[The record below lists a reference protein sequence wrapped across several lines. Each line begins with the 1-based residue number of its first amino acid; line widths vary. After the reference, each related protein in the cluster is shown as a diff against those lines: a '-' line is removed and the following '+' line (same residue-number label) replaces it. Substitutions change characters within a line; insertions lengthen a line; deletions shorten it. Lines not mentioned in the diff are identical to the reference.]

1 MTGDFERD
9 GKSIIFWSISRS
21 FGTKICPDGVN
32 CGHSSFLTSI
42 SIREYLFLVRD
53 GADSELKGMEDGAP
67 RKRKFL

>member
-32 CGHSSFLTSI
+32 CGHSRS
-42 SIREYLFLVRD
+42 
-53 GADSELKGMEDGAP
+53 
-67 RKRKFL
+67 